1 MAEQSLAQNQVSKD
15 PSSLPKKILVAVD
28 GSDES
33 LAAARFAIELAGNF
47 RAELSTLHVI
57 LIPEYVSEEVRN
69 RLKQDLGSR
78 GELALKKVRESIQ
91 GKEIQSREM
100 LLFTTKSVVTTI
112 CEFAAD
118 DGAGLIIIGASGAGG
133 VAKVVLGTVAVGV
146 AREARCPVLLVR

>member
-1 MAEQSLAQNQVSKD
+1 MTRTSLKLKLGFGSSSPVRCKVGPNRMAEQSLAQSHVSED
-15 PSSLPKKILVAVD
+15 STPLPKKILVAVD

-33 LAAARFAIELAGNF
+33 LAAARFAIELAGKF

-91 GKEIQSREM
+91 GKE
-100 LLFTTKSVVTTI
+100 
-112 CEFAAD
+112 
-118 DGAGLIIIGASGAGG
+118 
-133 VAKVVLGTVAVGV
+133 
-146 AREARCPVLLVR
+146 